1 MTPSPRPWVLQVVRQ
16 PLTDDVYYVRINDA
30 AGNKVAA
37 LSTNA
42 SVGGRGLEQALADG
56 QLIVALANSTAAAAF
71 EADARHD
78 APTEIP
84 EAERATAGGMGR
96 LL

>member
-1 MTPSPRPWVLQVVRQ
+1 MRQ

-30 AGNKVAA
+30 NGNKVAA

-42 SVGGRGLEQALADG
+42 SVGGRGLEQAMADA
-56 QLIVALANSTAAAAF
+56 QLIVALANSTAAAEF
-71 EADARHD
+71 EASARHD
-78 APTEIP
+78 APSEIP
-84 EAERATAGGMGR
+84 EADRATAGEMGR